1 MQPLTG
7 SQRKREDG
15 QEQEALTGA
24 GRHLVNDH
32 DHLSGQLT
40 WKSPVTVEAERTVLL
55 TVGSSEI
62 GLTEAATV
70 FPGAESRAFP

>member
-24 GRHLVNDH
+24 GRHLLHDR
-32 DHLSGQLT
+32 DHLSFRLT
-40 WKSPVTVEAERTVLL
+40 WKSPVTVETKRTVLL
-55 TVGSSEI
+55 TIRASEV
-62 GLTEAATV
+62 GLTEAATI
-70 FPGAESRAFP
+70 FSGAESRALA

>member
-24 GRHLVNDH
+24 GRHLAHDH
-32 DHLSGQLT
+32 DHLSCRLT

-55 TVGSSEI
+55 TIRASEV

-70 FPGAESRAFP
+70 LSGAESRALV